1 MFWLGFAIGFLSCL
15 AIFIITATIAAMS
28 FMGTWRKIFD
38 RYDVR

>member
-15 AIFIITATIAAMS
+15 ISIVVLAGVAVMS
-28 FMGTWRKIFD
+28 FMGVWTKIFN